1 MSIFTPVYR
10 ITPIDTTAT
19 NNYYTIN
26 NRVDNLTGIYVD
38 NSDNYYTDVTIVD
51 ETNNKYYDMT
61 TKTYYDIEVVVIRL
75 LLADIFPPLDNDVA
89 LTVQFGDTNVTIT
102 NNNVSNTYNYV
113 VEDDT
118 GSDPDTPTGCKH
130 DWRETIDTAPTM
142 S

>member
-10 ITPIDTTAT
+10 ITPIDTTVT

-61 TKTYYDIEVVVIRL
+61 TKTYYDINR
-75 LLADIFPPLDNDVA
+75 
-89 LTVQFGDTNVTIT
+89 GHTIT
-102 NNNVSNTYNYV
+102 PPGRTSSLWTMTLSLRYSLVI
-113 VEDDT
+113 
-118 GSDPDTPTGCKH
+118 PT
-130 DWRETIDTAPTM
+130 
-142 S
+142 